1 MNGRPGY
8 FFDLSVRNTL
18 QPAFLIRGA
27 LRAGVAADA
36 GLQAKDAHHL
46 EAVEESGGDLHPLAV
61 ETFGVWA
68 APSLDILHQVA
79 SRAATFSGLPIHRAF
94 RNLLQ
99 QLSVTLWQFNA
110 RLLRH
115 RLVLA
120 EDVAGWDLPG

>member
-1 MNGRPGY
+1 MNGHPGY
-8 FFDLSVRNTL
+8 FDVSVRNTL

-46 EAVEESGGDLHPLAV
+46 EAVEQSGGDFYPLVV

-79 SRAATFSGLPIHRAF
+79 ATFSELPIHRAF
-94 RNLLQ
+94 KNLLQ

-120 EDVAGWDLPG
+120 EYVAG

>member
-1 MNGRPGY
+1 MNGLPGY
-8 FFDLSVRNTL
+8 FDVSVRNTL

-46 EAVEESGGDLHPLAV
+46 EAVEQSGGDFYPLVV

-94 RNLLQ
+94 RNRDAVAIQ
-99 QLSVTLWQFNA
+99 CQTVAPPPS
-110 RLLRH
+110 
-115 RLVLA
+115 LA